1 MCYSIFTMW
10 NRYKQNRFGCMVH
23 WRAVKSAENGGI
35 TGILP
40 AGIGFG
46 TQSTGGEDIDRR
58 KKAAHFR
65 IDGRL

>member
-1 MCYSIFTMW
+1 
-10 NRYKQNRFGCMVH
+10 MVH
-23 WRAVKSAENGGI
+23 WRAVKFAGNGGI